1 MPVYEYE
8 CAGHGVFERS
18 RPMAEASL
26 PAPCPDCAVT
36 APRILSAT
44 NIPCL
49 PSGLSRAHA
58 RNERSRHEPRRVER
72 EPRRESSSAPR
83 DPPRPMAAG
92 GRPWAI
98 GH

>member
-8 CAGHGVFERS
+8 CAEHGVFERS

-26 PAPCPDCAVT
+26 AAACPSCACD
-36 APRILSAT
+36 APRILSAA
-44 NIPCL
+44 NVPCL

-58 RNERSRHEPRRVER
+58 VNERSRHEPRRVER
-72 EPRRESSSAPR
+72 VPRRESVAPR
-83 DPPRPMAAG
+83 ESPRPVAAG